1 MSPEET
7 IKALRELNEKQ
18 AAQITALLSHVANLE
33 GIIEKQ
39 AAQISTLTIRVENLE
54 QELSFYRNQKNS
66 GNSHLP
72 PSVDPARAA
81 RNQSLREQSDRKA
94 GGQKGHGGS
103 TLKFSATPDQ
113 IVNHIPT
120 YCKLCGNDLE
130 QADAV
135 SLNRRQV
142 IDIPIP
148 TAVCTEHRTFA
159 KTCSCGHIN
168 KGEFPVNVKAN
179 VQYGSHIEALTA
191 YLNVRQY
198 MPFGRIQ
205 ELYSRIMGLDISQ
218 GGIVGLLQRFT
229 SKALPVYQE
238 IKNRVEKAG
247 CLGSDETGAKI
258 NGKTHWFWTWQNEAL
273 TFITQSQS
281 RGYKTI
287 KETFPGGLPDVV
299 LVHDR
304 WAAHFKCDAH
314 DHQICLAHLFR
325 DLKYIDQVHQS
336 HWAQSLTSL
345 LKQAITLNN
354 QTDYDGL
361 SDCVAKNKLERS
373 LMDLLQHKLPDKDK
387 LAIKLQ
393 KKLRKIS
400 HHILCFL
407 HYNNVPPDNNGSERA
422 IRNIKVKQ
430 KVSGGFRSTT
440 GADGFALLRSVID
453 TTIKSGNDVFYA
465 LSLIANLA
473 TE

>member
-1 MSPEET
+1 MTQSDI
-7 IKALRELNEKQ
+7 IKTLSEL
-18 AAQITALLSHVANLE
+18 V
-33 GIIEKQ
+33 EKQ
-39 AAQISTLTIRVENLE
+39 AAQISALLVRVENLE
-54 QELSFYRNQKNS
+54 QELSFYKNRKNS
-66 GNSHLP
+66 GNSHIP
-72 PSVDPARAA
+72 PSVDLVK
-81 RNQSLREQSDRKA
+81 RNQSLREQSGKKA
-94 GGQKGHGGS
+94 GGQQGHEGS

-113 IVNHIPT
+113 IVNHIPD
-120 YCKLCGNDLE
+120 YCRLCGNDLE
-130 QADAV
+130 QIDAV

-148 TAVCTEHRTFA
+148 APICTEHRTFA

-168 KGEFPVNVKAN
+168 KGEFPLNVNAN

-191 YLNVRQY
+191 YLSVRQY

-205 ELYSRIMGLDISQ
+205 ELYSRIMGLNISQ

-229 SKALPVYQE
+229 GKALPGYQE
-238 IKNRVEKAG
+238 IKKGIEKAA
-247 CLGSDETGAKI
+247 CLGTDETGAKI
-258 NGKTHWFWTWQNEAL
+258 NGNTHWFWTWQNEAL

-287 KETFPGGLPDVV
+287 QATFPDGLPDVV

-304 WAAHFKCDAH
+304 WAAHFRCEAY

-336 HWAQSLTSL
+336 DWARSLTSI
-345 LKQAITLNN
+345 LKQAIALNN
-354 QTDYDGL
+354 KADYDPAGVGWG
-361 SDCVAKNKLERS
+361 SAARNELERS

-430 KVSGGFRSTT
+430 KVSGGFRSTS
-440 GADGFALLRSVID
+440 GADGFAVLRSVID
-453 TTIKSGNDVFYA
+453 TTIKSGKDVFYT

-473 TE
+473 AE

>member
-1 MSPEET
+1 LSQSDI
-7 IKALRELNEKQ
+7 IKTLTELVGKQ
-18 AAQITALLSHVANLE
+18 AV
-33 GIIEKQ
+33 
-39 AAQISTLTIRVENLE
+39 QISSLLVRVESLE
-54 QELSFYRNQKNS
+54 QELSYYKNRKNS
-66 GNSHLP
+66 GNSHIP
-72 PSVDPARAA
+72 PSVDLVK
-81 RNQSLREQSDRKA
+81 RNQSLREQSDKKA
-94 GGQKGHGGS
+94 GGQQGHEGS

-113 IVNHIPT
+113 LINHIPD
-120 YCKLCGNDLE
+120 YCRLCGNDLE
-130 QADAV
+130 PVGAV

-148 TAVCTEHRTFA
+148 AAICTEHRTFA

-168 KGEFPVNVKAN
+168 KGEFPLNVTAN

-205 ELYSRIMGLDISQ
+205 EFYSKIMGLEISQ

-229 SKALPVYQE
+229 GKALPMYQE
-238 IKNRVEKAG
+238 IKTRIEKAD
-247 CLGSDETGAKI
+247 CLGTDETGAKI
-258 NGKTHWFWTWQNEAL
+258 DGKTHWFWTWQNEAL
-273 TFITQSQS
+273 TFIVQSQS

-287 KETFPGGLPDVV
+287 QATFPDGLPDVV

-304 WAAHFKCDAH
+304 WAAHFRCKVY

-325 DLKYIDQVHQS
+325 DLKYIIQVDGS
-336 HWAQSLTSL
+336 DWAQSLTWV
-345 LKQAITLNN
+345 LKQAIALNN
-354 QTDYDGL
+354 EADYDGL
-361 SDCVAKNKLERS
+361 LGSTARNELERS
-373 LMDLLQHKLPDKDK
+373 LMDLLQHKLPDKHQ

-400 HHILCFL
+400 HNILCFL

-422 IRNIKVKQ
+422 IRTIKVKQ
-430 KVSGGFRSTT
+430 KVSGGFRSLE
-440 GADGFALLRSVID
+440 GANGFAVLRSVID

-465 LSLIANLA
+465 LSLIANFA
-473 TE
+473 AE